1 MGDIVYFI
9 YDGVNSQD
17 YGYCIASFD
26 NGGGV
31 SGINTDSQRNFNQV
45 MIAKGALHPFTCATY
60 DDSLEMN
67 FSIIKDPCQVGN
79 GSEVLSVDDMR
90 FLKRWLNRPSAHKF
104 FILDRE
110 YERIYWEGSC
120 NIEEA
125 IYSGERVGVNVTLKT
140 NRPYGLFEDV
150 VISGNADSDEPLPVV
165 TGSDEIGSTYPDSIS
180 ITCLEAGDLEL
191 YNDNNADRKFVVLNC
206 ALNET
211 ITIDNTLQISSD
223 KAHPTLAQDCNY
235 KFPMLYTKFDSDIN
249 YFYSSIPTDITIS
262 FKPVAKV
269 VIV

>member
-165 TGSDEIGSTYPDSIS
+165 
-180 ITCLEAGDLEL
+180 EL